1 MGSSSWQRSLS
12 RTKSS
17 PGVKVS
23 NRSRIF
29 LSRFLNGLQ
38 FIHDDEMS
46 RDMQKILS
54 HLKSSGKSAVSL
66 STLSGPVGKTT
77 NPQTIARR
85 GMANIRLQI
94 YLLGKSNIWGESRY
108 NKGQYNVID
117 SILVS
122 LFVNVTGTEEKYNWS
137 ASHGKIQKNIL

>member
-1 MGSSSWQRSLS
+1 M
-12 RTKSS
+12 
-17 PGVKVS
+17 S

-46 RDMQKILS
+46 RDMQNILS
-54 HLKSSGKSAVSL
+54 YLKSSGKSAVSL

-85 GMANIRLQI
+85 GMANIRLQV
-94 YLLGKSNIWGESRY
+94 YLLGKSNIWGESRN

-137 ASHGKIQKNIL
+137 ASHGKIQKTIL

>member
-1 MGSSSWQRSLS
+1 
-12 RTKSS
+12 
-17 PGVKVS
+17 
-23 NRSRIF
+23 
-29 LSRFLNGLQ
+29 
-38 FIHDDEMS
+38 
-46 RDMQKILS
+46 MQKILS

-137 ASHGKIQKNIL
+137 ASHGKIQKTII

>member
-1 MGSSSWQRSLS
+1 M
-12 RTKSS
+12 
-17 PGVKVS
+17 S

-29 LSRFLNGLQ
+29 LRRFLNGLQ

-137 ASHGKIQKNIL
+137 ASHGKIQKTIL